1 MNRTNMLGGE
11 PRLILNKDTLRTL
24 GDAELNEV
32 AGGIF
37 TVTTATSSCVC
48 TVVVVVATAGMTL
61 TGGMTLTPNAPT
73 AENPTVA
80 PQEPRPA
87 P

>member
-37 TVTTATSSCVC
+37 TATTATSSCVC
-48 TVVVVVATAGMTL
+48 VVVVTVGLTL

-80 PQEPRPA
+80 PQEPPPA